1 MRPDFDR
8 QGQVAPIHAAGARPH
23 RLLPYCYHSGMS
35 KQIAV
40 RLPDELVDFVDELVG
55 SGAGRSRAAVVTVAL
70 EREHRRAVAARDAEI
85 LARTGPDPEL
95 AGLAEHAAG
104 LPLA

>member
-1 MRPDFDR
+1 
-8 QGQVAPIHAAGARPH
+8 
-23 RLLPYCYHSGMS
+23 MS

-40 RLPDELVDFVDELVG
+40 RLPDELVDFVDEIVG
-55 SGAGRSRAAVVTVAL
+55 SGAGRSRAAVVTRAL
-70 EREHRRAVAARDAEI
+70 ERERRRTIAARDAEI

-104 LPLA
+104 RSSELA

>member
-1 MRPDFDR
+1 
-8 QGQVAPIHAAGARPH
+8 
-23 RLLPYCYHSGMS
+23 MS

-40 RLPDELVDFVDELVG
+40 RLADHLVEFVDEIVSTG
-55 SGAGRSRAAVVTVAL
+55 QERSRAAVVTRAL
-70 EREHRRAVAARDAEI
+70 ERERRRVVAARDAEI

-104 LPLA
+104 LPLDL